1 MAKDFSKILN
11 VANDFYNGAVK
22 GTKKASW
29 TVNKVASKNKMAK
42 NLDVNKTINKS
53 KKVISNTQQRLN
65 VPSGSNLKVKANN
78 INRTPRKQPFEMKA
92 STAATAGNWAG
103 GGIRDSIKQY
113 KKATGDDKSILGAIQ
128 KGHKKVDKAGNLTEK
143 YDMGK
148 IAGTTFSVGVAGRI
162 ATGGGLYKDK
172 YGNTNLPGI
181 PFI

>member
-11 VANDFYNGAVK
+11 VASDFYNGATK
-22 GTKKASW
+22 GAKKASW
-29 TVNKVASKNKMAK
+29 TVNKVAKKNNMAK
-42 NLDVNKTINKS
+42 NLDVTKTINKS
-53 KKVISNTQQRLN
+53 KKIVENTQKHHN
-65 VPSGSNLKVKANN
+65 IPNMKVKTSN
-78 INRTPRKQPFEMKA
+78 IPRTPLKKKVNMNP
-92 STAATAGNWAG
+92 SAATKAGNWAG
-103 GGIRDSIKQY
+103 GGTRDSINIY
-113 KKATGDDKSILGAIQ
+113 KKMADEEKSMLGALKQ
-128 KGHKKVDKAGNLTEK
+128 GHKKVDAKGNLTDN

>member
-11 VANDFYNGAVK
+11 VASDFYNGAVK
-22 GTKKASW
+22 GAKKATY
-29 TVNKVASKNKMAK
+29 TVNKVTTKNNMAK
-42 NLDVNKTINKS
+42 NLNVSKTIDKS
-53 KKVISNTQQRLN
+53 KNVAKNLQKATPFNSKVGIKTNGISKTPLN
-65 VPSGSNLKVKANN
+65 
-78 INRTPRKQPFEMKA
+78 KQVTIKPN
-92 STAATAGNWAG
+92 AAQSAGNWAG
-103 GGIRDSIKQY
+103 GGIRDSVKSY
-113 KKATGDDKSILGAIQ
+113 KKMGDNDKSIVSAIKQ
-128 KGHKKVDKAGNLTEK
+128 GHMKADKSG